1 MPSLIAHPPFTH
13 HLWHVKS
20 PTLDMLKKSS
30 IFCLKSALTITIAAV
45 ALVALNSYHILP
57 MGICGAIAISN
68 PILSVGMALFAA
80 AGVLYMIYHFKQQRE
95 NRHAENDYVQKT
107 LNQPDRNSLF
117 TVADQPDMP
126 GTTWLR
132 PGLNRA
138 VIFSSELGG
147 GHKTGAKAVEGALEK
162 NFFTRTIYPTD
173 EVPLSSWFNYFQK
186 KGWNRALK
194 FLLSLEPIATRTGAY
209 TTVEQKMKNAIWE
222 HKPQLVV
229 CVQPLA
235 NNTLAAYCK
244 KYNIPC
250 IVVPTDYYTQ
260 HFFRGIQT
268 PPEQLYVALPFDEE
282 REKTALTNLGFKQD
296 HIVVTGYPVRSA
308 FQEEKQ
314 DEVDAQIKII
324 KDKYKIDPKD
334 KVIAVAGGAQ
344 GGKKIQHY
352 LSEIKKHTFEG
363 GIDVHVFALCGNNG
377 SLKQKIDTQ
386 FASDTNFHTVGWI
399 QEEVE
404 MAAYTKLADTLITKP
419 GGASTSEA
427 WALGTYCLFDG
438 DNAAATHWE
447 PVNMEDAENAGM
459 GATIIPSQFRNQLD
473 RSLDAKT
480 QNTHFPGRQFNQN
493 FMQLAKQII
502 KVSEAS
508 L

>member
-1 MPSLIAHPPFTH
+1 MSPTILHHPFTH

-30 IFCLKSALTITIAAV
+30 VFCLKSALTITIAAV

-57 MGICGAIAISN
+57 MGIYGAIAASN
-68 PILSVGMALFAA
+68 PVLAAGMALFAA
-80 AGVLYMIYHFKQQRE
+80 AGVLYMIYHFKQRSE
-95 NRHAENDYVQKT
+95 NQYAENDYIQKM
-107 LNQPDRNSLF
+107 LGQPGRNSLF
-117 TVADQPDMP
+117 TVDDQPEIP

-132 PGLNRA
+132 PGLNRTL
-138 VIFSSELGG
+138 IISSELGG
-147 GHKTGAKAVEGALEK
+147 GHKTAAKAVEKALEK
-162 NFFTRTIYPTD
+162 NFFSRTIYPTD

-209 TTVEQKMKNAIWE
+209 ITVEQKMKNAIWE

-250 IVVPTDYYTQ
+250 VVVPTDYYTE
-260 HFFRGIQT
+260 HFFHGIQT
-268 PPEQLYVALPFDEE
+268 PPKQLYVALPFDEE
-282 REKTALTNLGFKQD
+282 REKTTLTNLGFKED

-308 FQEEKQ
+308 FQEEKKG
-314 DEVDAQIKII
+314 EVDAQIASIRKE
-324 KDKYKIDPKD
+324 YKIDSQD
-334 KVIAVAGGAQ
+334 KVIVVAGGAQ
-344 GGKKIQHY
+344 GGKKIKHY
-352 LSEIKKHTFEG
+352 LSEIKEHTFAEG
-363 GIDVHVFALCGNNG
+363 INVHVFALCGNNE
-377 SLKQKIDTQ
+377 SLKQKIDSQ

-438 DNAAATHWE
+438 DNAAATRWE
-447 PVNMEDAENAGM
+447 PVNMQDAEKAGM
-459 GATIIPSQFRNQLD
+459 GATIIPSQFHDQLNE
-473 RSLDAKT
+473 SLEARTQDAD
-480 QNTHFPGRQFNQN
+480 FPGRQFNQN
-493 FMQLAKQII
+493 FMHLAKNII
-502 KVSEAS
+502 KISEIPS
-508 L
+508 